1 MRGRVLRHP
10 APPAAAQREA
20 ETTPLAEID
29 VSRADRFGADSHW
42 PFFARL
48 RREDPV
54 HYCAESMHGP
64 YWSVTRYA
72 DIRQVERDFRRFSS
86 AGNVIIGD
94 VPPEFD
100 APAFATSDPPIHT
113 IERRAVTPALA
124 PGRLARLESEIR
136 TEIREILDGLPLDED
151 FNWVERVSIELTTRM
166 VAILFDFPREERQ
179 LLPYWAEV
187 LVSAPGPGAMTAT
200 WEERA
205 RILDEYLDRVLTL
218 WRDRRGD
225 ASRDDVIAVL
235 ANDPHTSAMRED
247 EKHLLGTVTMIA
259 GANEAAR
266 GALSGGVVAFDRFP
280 EEWNRLRANPG
291 LLDNAVAEIVRWQ
304 TPITHMRRTAT
315 EDIVLRGKQIR
326 AGDRVVMW
334 YCSANRDEEIFPD
347 GDVFRIDRDNARRH
361 AGYGSGVHRCLGRH
375 VAVLELRTLWE
386 EMLRRFSG
394 FAVTAAP
401 QRLASN
407 FSANYSR
414 VMVRLSS

>member
-1 MRGRVLRHP
+1 MTQP
-10 APPAAAQREA
+10 ALAALQHEA
-20 ETTPLAEID
+20 DATPLAQID
-29 VSRADRFGADSHW
+29 VSRMDRFGADTHW

-54 HYCAESMHGP
+54 HYCAESIHGP

-72 DIRQVERDFRRFSS
+72 DIHRVERDVRRFSS

-94 VPPEFD
+94 VSPEFD

-113 IERRAVTPALA
+113 IERRAVMPALA
-124 PGRLARLESEIR
+124 PGRLAHLESEIR
-136 TEIREILDGLPLDED
+136 AEIRDVLDALPLDED

-166 VAILFDFPREERQ
+166 VAILFDFPRDERG

-187 LVSAPGPGAMTAT
+187 LVSTPGPGAITAT
-200 WEERA
+200 WEERK
-205 RILDEYLDRVLTL
+205 RILDEYLERVLTL
-218 WRDRRGD
+218 WRDRSAD
-225 ASRDDVIAVL
+225 PSREDVIAVL
-235 ANDPHTSAMRED
+235 ACNPQTASMQQD
-247 EKHLLGTVTMIA
+247 ENHLIGTVTMIA

-266 GALSGGVVAFDRFP
+266 GALSGGIVAFDRFP
-280 EEWNRLRANPG
+280 DEWARLRSNPG
-291 LLDNAVAEIVRWQ
+291 LLENAVAEIVRWQ
-304 TPITHMRRTAT
+304 TPIVHMRRTAT
-315 EDIVLRGKQIR
+315 EDIEFCGKHIR
-326 AGDRVVMW
+326 PGDRVVMW

-347 GDVFRIDRDNARRH
+347 GNVFRIDRDNARRH

-375 VAVLELRTLWE
+375 VAALELRILWE
-386 EMLRRFSG
+386 EMLRRFTG

-401 QRLASN
+401 ERLSSN